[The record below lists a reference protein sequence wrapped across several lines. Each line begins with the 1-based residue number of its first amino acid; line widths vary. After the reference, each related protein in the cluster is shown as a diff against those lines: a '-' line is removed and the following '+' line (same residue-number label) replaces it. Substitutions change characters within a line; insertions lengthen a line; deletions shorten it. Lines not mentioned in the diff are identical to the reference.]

1 MEDFDKFD
9 RSSDEYGGRRD
20 GGSVILSKVSIF
32 LGLGIVGWAC
42 VSSGPDGPQIVMEDT
57 SAVSESLAVASDP
70 YPQKVLVRYSSITRS
85 FSPAAGHHND
95 PLDEAVSALNQ
106 GQTLRALD
114 IIDEIIARV
123 PPGWQPIS
131 LNQKK
136 NIISYSAWSPEEFE
150 AFINSGNQGINVQWV
165 VPSFSRAYFLKS
177 YILVDQKNYEKAMAV
192 IKEGLQ
198 LEPDHPSLLSEAAL
212 VEGRLGQYEKA
223 IELYAKIPQRKW
235 DALPTVA
242 QALRGV
248 GANYIKLKKLDE
260 AEVALVKSL
269 ALAPCHSGARAGLD
283 KIDAMRGK
291 EAGWEDRDCRNNL
304 NSLSTV
310 MRGIRLFQK
319 DFLGE
324 DSHFYQKIIMDF
336 AEKSPLVS
344 VNIQQSYSGSKWI
357 SDEGL
362 SRDHKALFL
371 AAYVAGS
378 VEHQVLTGTKGHN
391 HSKGM
396 AKLAEAYLLYRQDNP
411 PVMALEPNAH

>member
-1 MEDFDKFD
+1 M
-9 RSSDEYGGRRD
+9 
-20 GGSVILSKVSIF
+20 VLSKVLIF
-32 LGLGIVGWAC
+32 LGLGIVAWAC
-42 VSSGPDGPQIVMEDT
+42 VSSEPDAPQIVVEDT
-57 SAVSESLAVASDP
+57 SAVSGSLTVSSTP
-70 YPQKVLVRYSSITRS
+70 YPQKVLVRYSRVTRA
-85 FSPAAGHHND
+85 FSPAAGHHSD
-95 PLDEAVSALNQ
+95 PLDEAVSALNK

-114 IIDEIIARV
+114 IIDEIIDRV

-131 LNQKK
+131 IDQKK
-136 NIISYSAWSPEEFE
+136 AITSYSAWSPEEFE
-150 AFINSGNQGINVQWV
+150 AFVNSGNQGINVQWV

-177 YILVDQKNYEKAMAV
+177 YILVDQKNYEKALAV
-192 IKEGLQ
+192 VREGLK
-198 LEPDHPSLLSEAAL
+198 LEPGHPSLLSEAAL
-212 VEGRLGQYEKA
+212 VEGRLGRYQKA
-223 IELYAKIPQRKW
+223 IELYSKIPQRKW

-248 GANYIKLKKLDE
+248 GANYIKLKKPDE

-269 ALAPCHSGARAGLD
+269 ALAPCHSRAHAGLD

-291 EAGWEDRDCRNNL
+291 GPGREDRVCSKNL

-310 MRGIRLFQK
+310 LRGIRLFQK